1 MTKTASVIGV
11 KYRADPT
18 KITKVTV
25 VKYETLGQQF
35 DTEQE
40 AKHYARKCAF
50 RELVGDKCWNDMN
63 KDDIVRILFDDSY
76 AAMVEIFKCDS

>member
-1 MTKTASVIGV
+1 MTKIASVIGV

-40 AKHYARKCAF
+40 AGHYARKCAF
-50 RELVGDKCWNDMN
+50 REFVEAQCWNGMD
-63 KDDIVRILFDDSY
+63 KEDIVRVFDYYY
-76 AAMVEIFKCDS
+76 ADMAEIFKCGS